1 LYCFCSA
8 KFEREGREFE
18 RADGRHRHCH
28 AGCLWL
34 RSTKVRGPNVKI
46 ITIDDR
52 FALRGPVDTAEEKRP
67 IGEIADRIA
76 LRECGQPPGSEAH
89 HEQQR
94 LIRSTK

>member
-76 LRECGQPPGSEAH
+76 
-89 HEQQR
+89 
-94 LIRSTK
+94 RSGNVDNQLEVKLTMSSND